1 MIEDLISSL
10 VAKVASLRAERD
22 LARNGE
28 LNYAQTLEAIR
39 EALGQSE
46 THFLCMAGDVA
57 DLVKRA
63 ATTTEET
70 RLLAKAIVDIAVAAK
85 IVDGATSLTGPQI
98 LLLSSDIAGMFHRRP
113 LQGVPELDA
122 ADVATVLAALRH
134 YQADGYGDPANRPDD
149 IHDIAT
155 DDNCV
160 ISLDS
165 NAIDELCMRINCGGL
180 TQ

>member
-28 LNYAQTLEAIR
+28 LNYAQTLEAIS

-57 DLVKRA
+57 YLIQRVSTA
-63 ATTTEET
+63 TEET
-70 RLLAKAIVDIAVAAK
+70 RLLAKALVDIAVAAK
-85 IVDGATSLTGPQI
+85 IVDGKTPLSGPQI
-98 LLLSSDIAGMFHRRP
+98 LLLSSDVAGTFHRNP

-122 ADVATVLAALRH
+122 AEVATVLAALRH
-134 YQADGYGDPANRPDD
+134 YQADGYGYPTNRPDD
-149 IHDIAT
+149 IRDIAT
-155 DDNCV
+155 NDNYV

-165 NAIDELCMRINCGGL
+165 NAIDEL
-180 TQ
+180 